1 MKLSDLNKITV
12 NIPTLNEEK
21 NIIDCIK
28 SIKKSGIK
36 KIIVID
42 GGSTDKTIKLIK
54 SQKVKL
60 IRVKKKDWHTKEV
73 LVLKIHTLNM

>member
-1 MKLSDLNKITV
+1 MKLRDLNKITV

-21 NIIDCIK
+21 NIIGCIQ

-42 GGSTDKTIKLIK
+42 GGSTDKTIELIK

-73 LVLKIHTLNM
+73 LV

>member
-1 MKLSDLNKITV
+1 MKLRDLNKITV

-28 SIKKSGIK
+28 SVKKSGIK

-73 LVLKIHTLNM
+73 LVLKIRIPNM